1 MSCGCQHTHKQKA
14 RTDRQKVISKQNH
27 YSSELEETQI
37 RYKITQLSDNGISIT
52 LSLIEDIE
60 LEAISQQQIMLEA
73 IDRSISDEEVKKQ
86 IKPVLEAIL
95 RSQPQ
100 TVIKTYP
107 KTVIQINMSRKK
119 YENIG
124 SPGVG
129 NKILVDIKRDS
140 TQV

>member
-1 MSCGCQHTHKQKA
+1 ME
-14 RTDRQKVISKQNH
+14 D
-27 YSSELEETQI
+27 TQI
-37 RYKITQLSDNGISIT
+37 RYKITQLSDNGINIT

-60 LEAISQQQIMLEA
+60 LEAISQQQLMLEA

-86 IKPVLEAIL
+86 IKPILEAIL

-129 NKILVDIKRDS
+129 NKILIDIKRDS
-140 TQV
+140 KQI

>member
-1 MSCGCQHTHKQKA
+1 MDVSTHTSNS
-14 RTDRQKVISKQNH
+14 RTDQQKVISKQNY
-27 YSSELEETQI
+27 YSSELEDTQI
-37 RYKITQLSDNGISIT
+37 RYKITQLSDNGINIT

-60 LEAISQQQIMLEA
+60 LEAVSQQQLMLEA

-86 IKPVLEAIL
+86 IKPILEAIL

-129 NKILVDIKRDS
+129 NKILIDIKRDS
-140 TQV
+140 KQI

>member
-1 MSCGCQHTHKQKA
+1 
-14 RTDRQKVISKQNH
+14 
-27 YSSELEETQI
+27 LEDTQI
-37 RYKITQLSDNGISIT
+37 RYEITQLSDNGINIT

-60 LEAISQQQIMLEA
+60 LEAISQQQLMLEA

-86 IKPVLEAIL
+86 IKPILEAIL

-107 KTVIQINMSRKK
+107 KTVIQINMPRKK

-129 NKILVDIKRDS
+129 NKILIDIKRDS
-140 TQV
+140 KQI